1 MNESKPQELESDER
15 REEQAELE
23 PHEREQELVD
33 DLRWQE
39 HHGGGG
45 GCRGGKKAK
54 QIGKV
59 FPEQEVCLIRKI
71 ISAKKQNKI
80 EQKISS

>member
-1 MNESKPQELESDER
+1 MNESKPQELESDEW
-15 REEQAELE
+15 REEQVELE

-45 GCRGGKKAK
+45 GCRGGEKAK
-54 QIGKV
+54 QIDKK
-59 FPEQEVCLIRKI
+59 FSEDEVCLIRKI
-71 ISAKKQNKI
+71 ISAK
-80 EQKISS
+80 